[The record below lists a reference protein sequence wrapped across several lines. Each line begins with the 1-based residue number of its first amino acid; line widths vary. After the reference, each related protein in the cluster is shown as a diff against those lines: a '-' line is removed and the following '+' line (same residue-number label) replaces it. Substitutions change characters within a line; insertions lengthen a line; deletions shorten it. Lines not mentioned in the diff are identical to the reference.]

1 MSALKYFAPIVIV
14 LVLLL
19 TACSGNQE
27 NKLIGTWTITRM
39 DALPG
44 EYPLEQWEFTS
55 DNDLLKRQVTE
66 VNDSL
71 LTTGRWGITK
81 KNRLNLSKFDV
92 GFNGEWEVVT
102 LTDDVFRIVLKV
114 YVADENGGGERPAGQ
129 VLVEA
134 SKAR

>member
-1 MSALKYFAPIVIV
+1 MTALRFLTPIIIGI
-14 LVLLL
+14 VLLL

-27 NKLIGTWTITRM
+27 NKLIGVWTITRM

-55 DNDLLKRQVTE
+55 DNDLIKRQVTE
-66 VNDSL
+66 VTDSL
-71 LTTGRWGITK
+71 MSTGRWGITK
-81 KNRLNLSKFDV
+81 KNRLNLSKYDV
-92 GFNGEWEVVT
+92 GFNGEWEIVS
-102 LTDDVFRIVLKV
+102 LTNDVFRIVLKV
-114 YVADENGGGERPAGQ
+114 YVADANGSGERPAGQ